1 MALPYTIRVS
11 TSKDKKYDAVFKDKV
26 VSFGA
31 KGYAQY
37 KDKTPLRAYASLDHN
52 DEKRRELYY
61 KRHNKKYPMYSADWF
76 SKVYLW

>member
-52 DEKRRELYY
+52 DEKR
-61 KRHNKKYPMYSADWF
+61 KKHIMLDMEKLHQKILQNTGRIKY
-76 SKVYLW
+76 